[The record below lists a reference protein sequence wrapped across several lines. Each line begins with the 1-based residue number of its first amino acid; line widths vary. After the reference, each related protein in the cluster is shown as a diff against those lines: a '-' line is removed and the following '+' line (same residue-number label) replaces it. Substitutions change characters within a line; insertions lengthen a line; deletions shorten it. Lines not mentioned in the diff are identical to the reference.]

1 MADKLNPAS
10 DYQAKFSLQFCL
22 AALALQGDVNL
33 DTFTDTLVHDPR
45 VLALARRVTF
55 EPDPTQPYPRQY
67 TAELVVT
74 TRDGRRLSR
83 TESATRGSLERP
95 ISAEDVRQKFEANAR
110 RALSSERVAA
120 LERAVLD
127 LTDVPDV
134 TALLDLAMPAEVSV
148 G

>member
-1 MADKLNPAS
+1 M
-10 DYQAKFSLQFCL
+10 
-22 AALALQGDVNL
+22 
-33 DTFTDTLVHDPR
+33 
-45 VLALARRVTF
+45 
-55 EPDPTQPYPRQY
+55 
-67 TAELVVT
+67 
-74 TRDGRRLSR
+74 
-83 TESATRGSLERP
+83 
-95 ISAEDVRQKFEANAR
+95 SAEDVRQKFEANAR